1 MKNVHAM
8 DSLEDV
14 HKSQYTDQPTHMDQL
29 QETDKEQ
36 YMDTSPPNSSGLID
50 QVMISPDNSTENI
63 DNPLG
68 INTAHAMDSLEDVDK
83 LQYMDQLQET
93 DKDHYM
99 DISLPSSPLTMFS
112 DDNVDLKDMGTMA
125 IESEKIVRHSSRLRI
140 AASLRNNTVP
150 HTHHS
155 QFEDFGLA
163 NNPIDLTGLM
173 PKWVGD
179 LLVEYIDLTADSVC
193 SASYLVPCVITKYIE
208 VRKTFLSQIFS
219 W

>member
-14 HKSQYTDQPTHMDQL
+14 HKSQYTDQPTHTDQP

-68 INTAHAMDSLEDVDK
+68 MNTSHAMDSLEDVDK
-83 LQYMDQLQET
+83 SQYMVQLQET

-99 DISLPSSPLTMFS
+99 DISPPSSPLTVFS
-112 DDNVDLKDMGTMA
+112 DDDVDVKDVGTMA
-125 IESEKIVRHSSRLRI
+125 IESEEIVRRSSRLRV
-140 AASLRNNTVP
+140 AASLQNNTIP

-155 QFEDFGLA
+155 QFEDFGSA
-163 NNPIDLTGLM
+163 NNLIDLTGLM
-173 PKWVGD
+173 PKWVWD
-179 LLVEYIDLTADSVC
+179 SLVKYIDLTADSVC
-193 SASYLVPCVITKYIE
+193 SAPYLVPCVITKYIE
-208 VRKTFLSQIFS
+208 VRKTFLSQIFP